1 MMKELICIT
10 CPRGCHL
17 KIDEDLNVTGNSC
30 PRGEVY
36 AKSEMTH
43 PIRMV
48 TSTMKVENGLVD
60 RVSVKTESAIEK
72 ELIFDVMKE
81 INHRILHAPIH
92 RGDVAI
98 ENVCNTHV
106 NIIVTKDVW

>member
-1 MMKELICIT
+1 MKELICIT

-17 KIDEDLNVTGNSC
+17 KIDDDLNVTGNSC

-43 PIRMV
+43 PVRMV
-48 TSTMKVENGLVD
+48 TSTMKVDNGLTD
-60 RVSVKTESAIEK
+60 RVSVKTQSAIPK

-81 INHRILHAPIH
+81 INHITLHAPIH

-106 NIIVTKDVW
+106 NIVVTKDVE

>member
-1 MMKELICIT
+1 MKELICIT

-17 KIDEDLNVTGNSC
+17 KIDDDLNVTGNSC
-30 PRGEVY
+30 PRGEAY

-43 PIRMV
+43 PVRMI
-48 TSTMKVENGLVD
+48 TSTMKVDNGSVD
-60 RVSVKTESAIEK
+60 RVSVKTENAVPK

-81 INHRILHAPIH
+81 INHITLHAPIY
-92 RGDVAI
+92 RGEVAI

-106 NIIVTKDVW
+106 NVIVTKDVE

>member
-1 MMKELICIT
+1 MKELICIT

-30 PRGEVY
+30 PRGEAY

-43 PIRMV
+43 PVRMV
-48 TSTMKVENGLVD
+48 TSTMKVENGLTD
-60 RVSVKTESAIEK
+60 RVSVKTQSAIPK

-81 INHRILHAPIH
+81 INHITLHAPIH

-106 NIIVTKDVW
+106 NVVVTKDVE

>member
-1 MMKELICIT
+1 MKELICIT

-30 PRGEVY
+30 PRGEAY
-36 AKSEMTH
+36 AKSEMMH
-43 PIRMV
+43 PVRMV

-60 RVSVKTESAIEK
+60 RVSVKTESVIEK

-81 INHRILHAPIH
+81 INHRTLHAPIH

>member
-1 MMKELICIT
+1 MKELICIT

-17 KIDEDLNVTGNSC
+17 KIDDDLNVTGNSC
-30 PRGEVY
+30 PRGEAY

-43 PIRMV
+43 PVRMV
-48 TSTMKVENGLVD
+48 TSTMKVENGLTD
-60 RVSVKTESAIEK
+60 RVSVKTQSAIPK

-81 INHRILHAPIH
+81 INHITLHAPIH

-106 NIIVTKDVW
+106 NVVVTKDVE

>member
-1 MMKELICIT
+1 MKELICIT

-30 PRGEVY
+30 PRGEAY

-43 PIRMV
+43 PVRMV
-48 TSTMKVENGLVD
+48 TSTMKVENGLTD
-60 RVSVKTESAIEK
+60 RVSVKTQSAIPK

-81 INHRILHAPIH
+81 INHITLHAPIH

-106 NIIVTKDVW
+106 NIVVTKDVE